1 MRSATSELYLRLE
14 ERGQRLEVQKGH
26 RSYPRRPVPNIA
38 GLLKEEITRLARKEI
53 RNQISGM
60 RSASAQQRRD
70 VAALKRQVADLQ
82 RTVAL
87 LEKQVLSEVPPATPT
102 DGRKTMRFTAKGLR
116 SQRNRLGLTAAE
128 YGKLVGGGL
137 FKQGEW
143 MVRLDGADYELVL
156 RQRSADL
163 AKAQSSLEREEGEA
177 ATAAEEFALLPG
189 GSEIPEAQRR
199 LALRQPQ
206 LESARAAVSSAEAAV
221 DKAKLDLERTE
232 IYAPFDC
239 IVLNKQIELGAHAQP
254 GAPVADVA
262 GIEAFHVRVRL
273 PPGDLRWVPL
283 PQFKDRTNA
292 VVRVYDDTA
301 WGHFAFRE
309 GRVIR
314 GIPERDD
321 RSRMLGLLVE
331 VPEPLPI
338 ERDPRA
344 YPPLVLNSFVRVE
357 ILGRTLRNAVALP
370 RLSVRDGSVVWVMA
384 EGDRLEIRPV
394 EIAYRGRDDF
404 ILRSGVE
411 AGERIVV
418 SDLTAPVAG
427 MLLRAVEN

>member
-1 MRSATSELYLRLE
+1 MTKARGPQLKLWIRRLLPGLVLVAGILLAMFLMRTAP
-14 ERGQRLEVQKGH
+14 KA
-26 RSYPRRPVPNIA
+26 PRVEQARTARPV
-38 GLLKEEITRLARKEI
+38 RLMTAEAKDHQVVVEAT
-53 RNQISGM
+53 GEV
-60 RSASAQQRRD
+60 
-70 VAALKRQVADLQ
+70 VAARRVSLQAEVGGKVVAVH
-82 RTVAL
+82 TN
-87 LEKQVLSEVPPATPT
+87 
-102 DGRKTMRFTAKGLR
+102 FI
-116 SQRNRLGLTAAE
+116 
-128 YGKLVGGGL
+128 GGGL

-143 MVRLDGADYELVL
+143 MVRLDRADYELVL

-163 AKAQSSLEREEGEA
+163 AKVQSSLEREEGEA

-232 IYAPFDC
+232 ISAPFDC

-254 GAPVADVA
+254 GAPVAEVA

-273 PPGDLRWVPL
+273 PPRDLRWVPL
-283 PQFKDRTNA
+283 PQFRDRTNA

-338 ERDPRA
+338 DRDPRA
-344 YPPLVLNSFVRVE
+344 YPPLVLNSFVRVA

-370 RLSVRDGSVVWVMA
+370 RRSVRDGSVVWVMA
-384 EGDRLEIRPV
+384 EDDRLEIRPV

-404 ILRSGVE
+404 ILRSGVA

-427 MLLRAVEN
+427 MALRAVEN